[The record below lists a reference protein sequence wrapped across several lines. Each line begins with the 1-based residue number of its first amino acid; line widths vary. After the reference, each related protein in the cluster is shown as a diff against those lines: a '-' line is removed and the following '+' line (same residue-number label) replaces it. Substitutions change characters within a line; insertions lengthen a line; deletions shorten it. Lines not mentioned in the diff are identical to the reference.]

1 MLDGERYYASFP
13 DENPAGPSS
22 ELVSRVLLNTL
33 VAFERQRCVS
43 EKAPVEDVELRRV
56 LGCWLKG
63 LREARGL
70 SQRELA
76 KKVGVEHYTI
86 ISQLESG
93 FGRMPPGGHVVWAN
107 ALGVTPWEFAGKLM
121 RSYDPAI
128 YRLLFDK
135 ECCKEKA
142 QSL

>member
-1 MLDGERYYASFP
+1 MMDGERYYASFP
-13 DENPAGPSS
+13 DENRAGPSS

-33 VAFERQRCVS
+33 VAFERQRGVS
-43 EKAPVEDVELRRV
+43 EQAPVEDVELRRV
-56 LGCWLKG
+56 LGCWLKR

-70 SQRELA
+70 SQR
-76 KKVGVEHYTI
+76 
-86 ISQLESG
+86 
-93 FGRMPPGGHVVWAN
+93 
-107 ALGVTPWEFAGKLM
+107 